1 MMGKVKIFIVFFFV
15 AVFLS
20 GCISI
25 PPPSSTAPASTNIGT
40 TPTSAPIPEGSAQVG
55 VPDLGPGADMH
66 GFLPFP
72 PDNPWNEDISAF
84 QADPDS
90 NLIISTIG
98 VHPLHPDFGTV
109 WNGAPNGI
117 PYLVVSGSQP
127 KVKVSFDYAEE
138 SDKVSYPI
146 PPDTP
151 IEGGPQS
158 SGDRHILV
166 IDRDA
171 KTLYE
176 LYAAYPNSDGSWKAG
191 SGAVFNLTSNAL
203 RPARFTSADA
213 AGLPIFP
220 GLVRYDEVVGR
231 KEIKHALR
239 FTVPKTRE
247 AFVCPARHYASTLTD
262 AKYPPM
268 GARFRLKASFNIS
281 EFPEN
286 EQVILR
292 ALKRYGM
299 ILADNGGAMFLS
311 GAPDSRWNDQELALL
326 KNVKTTDFEVVKMPT
341 PTGPEGEAQT
351 C

>member
-1 MMGKVKIFIVFFFV
+1 MMGKVKIFIVFLFV

-55 VPDLGPGADMH
+55 VPDLGLGADMH

-72 PDNPWNEDISAF
+72 PDNPWNEDISALP
-84 QADPDS
+84 ADPDS
-90 NLIISTIG
+90 NLLISTLG
-98 VHPLHPDFGTV
+98 VHPLQPDFGTV

-158 SGDRHILV
+158 SGDRHILI

-203 RPARFTSADA
+203 RPARSTSADA

-220 GLVRYDEVVGR
+220 GLVRYDEVVGS

-292 ALKRYGM
+292 ALKKYGM
-299 ILADNGGAMFLS
+299 ILADNGGTMFLS

>member
-1 MMGKVKIFIVFFFV
+1 MRKVKIFVVFLF
-15 AVFLS
+15 ASVFLS

-25 PPPSSTAPASTNIGT
+25 PHLSSTALSPANIGT
-40 TPTSAPIPEGSAQVG
+40 TPTSAPIVEGNAQAG
-55 VPDLGPGADMH
+55 VPGLGPGADMH

-72 PDNPWNEDISAF
+72 QDNPWNKDISGLPV
-84 QADPDS
+84 DPDS

-98 VHPLHPDFGTV
+98 IHPLHPDFGTV

-138 SDKVSYPI
+138 SDNVPYPI
-146 PPDTP
+146 PPDAP

-171 KTLYE
+171 RMLYE
-176 LYAAYPNSDGSWKAG
+176 LYAAYPDSDGSWKAG

-220 GLVRYDEVVGR
+220 GLVRYDEVVSL
-231 KEIKHALR
+231 KEIRHALR
-239 FTVPKTRE
+239 FTVPKTRK

-268 GARFRLKASFNIS
+268 GARFRLKASFDIS
-281 EFPEN
+281 GFPEN

-292 ALKRYGM
+292 ALEKYGM

-311 GAPDSRWNDQELALL
+311 GAPDFRWNDEELGLL
-326 KNVKTTDFEVVKMPT
+326 KKVKTTDFEVVNMPT